1 MNLADILIKS
11 GADLELGTPTPLME
25 ASKSNYPYLVR
36 RLLECGS
43 NVNAQ
48 TSTGFTALTYAR
60 TMNNIKVVD
69 TLLEFGAKIVSR

>member
-1 MNLADILIKS
+1 MDLADFLIKS

-43 NVNAQ
+43 NINAQ
-48 TSTGFTALTYAR
+48 TSTGYTALTYAR
-60 TMNNIKVVD
+60 NNSNTKVVD
-69 TLLEFGAKIVSR
+69 ILHQFGAYSVSR